1 MKVLEPIPMPFAG
14 KDVPHIVIEVNQ
26 ACNLSCK
33 ACYKDRHGYTKP
45 LQQICDEIDLAAEAR
60 NLDMLTLAG
69 GEPTLHPAL
78 TEVIAHATERGIKTS
93 LLTNGSL
100 LDDEKLAA
108 YAAAGL
114 TRVALHVDTLQNRPD
129 APEGATCEA
138 DLDPLREEIYAR
150 VARHG
155 ILCGQ
160 VATLYQSNL
169 GDLPSMID
177 LAFRNRNVSLV
188 LMTLCTDFRAIAEAH
203 GQPGGPVFD
212 DHERLEDE
220 DVVCDDVS
228 AVLDRSHDLQPL
240 HYIASDKRDAEKRW
254 LLYLGFTITDL
265 DGSCHKLFL
274 SPRFRRTVW
283 LANEMQRW
291 TKGRYKF
298 DMVPGRIESVLV
310 CLLYAVLGFSWT
322 NIVAVAKFLRHLFRR
337 GTRIHSK
344 VLVFQKPPNLTEDGQ
359 IEACKDCP
367 DATVRRGEIV
377 PLCLAD
383 ILRPIASE
391 EALSPAAED
400 PSRAACVEAVI

>member
-1 MKVLEPIPMPFAG
+1 MPESIPMPFGG

-26 ACNLSCK
+26 ACNLACK

-45 LQQICDEIDLAAEAR
+45 LQQICDEIDLAAEQR

-69 GEPTLHPAL
+69 GEPTLHPQL
-78 TEVIAHATERGIKTS
+78 VEVIAHATARGIKTS

-100 LDDEKLAA
+100 LDDERLEA
-108 YAAAGL
+108 YAGAGL

-129 APEGATCEA
+129 APADASCEA
-138 DLDPLREEIYAR
+138 DLDPLRTAIGER

-155 ILCGQ
+155 LLCGQ

-169 GDLPSMID
+169 DDLPSMID
-177 LAFRNRNVSLV
+177 LALRSRDTSLV

-212 DHERLEDE
+212 DHQRLVDE

-228 AVLDRSHDLQPL
+228 RVLARSHGLAPL
-240 HYIASDKRDAEKRW
+240 HHIASDHREDEKRW
-254 LLYLGFTITDL
+254 LLYLGFAITDP
-265 DGSCHKLFL
+265 DGGYRTLFL

-298 DMVPGRIESVLV
+298 DMVPGRVACVMV
-310 CLLYAVLGFSWT
+310 CLLYALLGLSWT
-322 NIVAVAKFLRHLFRR
+322 NFWSVASFLRHLFRR

-344 VLVFQKPPNLTEDGQ
+344 VLVFQKPPNLTADGE

-367 DATVRRGEIV
+367 DATVRDGEIV

-383 ILRPIASE
+383 ILRPVIRGAEETERVADPPPRTAAAAS
-391 EALSPAAED
+391 
-400 PSRAACVEAVI
+400 

>member
-1 MKVLEPIPMPFAG
+1 MLEPIPMPFVG

-45 LQQICDEIDLAAEAR
+45 LQQICDEIDLAAGAR

-69 GEPTLHPAL
+69 GEPTMHPEL
-78 TEVIAHATERGIKTS
+78 DRVIAHATKRGIKTS

-100 LDDEKLAA
+100 LDDDRLAA

-114 TRVALHVDTLQNRPD
+114 TRVALHVDTLQSRPD
-129 APEGATCEA
+129 APEGATRES
-138 DLDPLREEIYAR
+138 DLDPLREAIWER

-155 ILCGQ
+155 ILCGN

-177 LAFRNRNVSLV
+177 LAFRNRRVSLV

-203 GQPGGPVFD
+203 GQPGGPVFE
-212 DHERLEDE
+212 DHGRLEDE

-228 AVLDRSHDLQPL
+228 TLLDEDCDLQPL
-240 HYIASDKRDAEKRW
+240 HYIASDKRDEEKRW
-254 LLYLGFTITDL
+254 LLYLGFAITDP
-265 DGSCHKLFL
+265 DGSYEKLFL
-274 SPRFRRTVW
+274 SPKFRRTVW

-298 DMVPGRIESVLV
+298 DMVPGRIECVLV
-310 CLLYAVLGFSWT
+310 CLLYALLGLSWA
-322 NIVAVAKFLRHLFRR
+322 NLVAVARFLRHLLRP

-344 VLVFQKPPNLTEDGQ
+344 VLVFQKPPNLTENGE

-367 DATVRRGEIV
+367 DATVREGEIV

-383 ILRPIASE
+383 ILIPVARTADIAS
-391 EALSPAAED
+391 
-400 PSRAACVEAVI
+400 

>member
-1 MKVLEPIPMPFAG
+1 MPDPIPMPFSG

-45 LQQICDEIDLAAEAR
+45 LQQICDEIDLAADAR

-69 GEPTLHPAL
+69 GEPTMHPEL
-78 TEVIAHATERGIKTS
+78 TQVIAHATKRGIKTS

-129 APEGATCEA
+129 APDGVTCEA
-138 DLDPLREEIYAR
+138 DLDPLREKLYDR

-169 GDLPSMID
+169 DDLPSMID
-177 LAFRNRNVSLV
+177 LAFRNRHVSLV

-228 AVLDRSHDLQPL
+228 AVLDRSHGLQPL

-254 LLYLGFTITDL
+254 LLYLGFAITDS
-265 DGSCHKLFL
+265 DGSYENLFL

-291 TKGRYKF
+291 TKGHYKF
-298 DMVPGRIESVLV
+298 DMVPGRFESVLV
-310 CLLYAVLGFSWT
+310 CLLYALLGLSWT
-322 NIVAVAKFLRHLFRR
+322 NLVGVAKFLRHLFRR

-344 VLVFQKPPNLTEDGQ
+344 VFVFQKPPNLTADGE

-367 DATVRRGEIV
+367 DATVRDGKIV

-383 ILRPIASE
+383 ILRPFVLKYDESASG
-391 EALSPAAED
+391 AE
-400 PSRAACVEAVI
+400 RMRKTAI

>member
-1 MKVLEPIPMPFAG
+1 MLEPIPMPFEG

-45 LQQICDEIDLAAEAR
+45 LQQICDEIDLAAGAR

-69 GEPTLHPAL
+69 GEPTMHPELAR
-78 TEVIAHATERGIKTS
+78 VIAHATERGIKTS

-100 LDDEKLAA
+100 LDDEKLSE

-114 TRVALHVDTLQNRPD
+114 TRVALHIDTLQNRPD
-129 APEGATCEA
+129 APDGATCES
-138 DLDPLREEIYAR
+138 DLDPLREAVWER

-155 ILCGQ
+155 ILCGS

-169 GDLPSMID
+169 SDLPSMID

-203 GQPGGPVFD
+203 GHPGGPVFE
-212 DHERLEDE
+212 DHHRLEDE

-228 AVLDRSHDLQPL
+228 ALLDEACDLQPL

-254 LLYLGFTITDL
+254 LLYLGFAITDPN
-265 DGSCHKLFL
+265 GAYETLFL

-298 DMVPGRIESVLV
+298 DMVPGRVECVLV
-310 CLLYAVLGFSWT
+310 CVLYAFLGLSWT
-322 NIVAVAKFLRHLFRR
+322 HLVAAARFLRNLFRR
-337 GTRIHSK
+337 GSRIHSK
-344 VLVFQKPPNLTEDGQ
+344 VLVFQKPPNLTAGSE

-367 DATVRRGEIV
+367 DATVRDGEIV

-383 ILRPIASE
+383 ILRPLA
-391 EALSPAAED
+391 AAES
-400 PSRAACVEAVI
+400 PHPRVETNARRVAAGG